1 MPPSAWSSFVSPE
14 RDRLIRL
21 SVNEAIVDLAVRNV
35 SAVEIKRGTSGYFVK
50 IFFSTEFFNSTF
62 SFFFVFVGR
71 IERNYWW
78 HWSNNNLKEEENFRH
93 RIENSIYFF
102 AGWQI
107 YVGEICVGRAS
118 WEQENRAIRE
128 TLSRWLPRYL
138 RIDGKCRYLWK
149 IYITLCI
156 VGDRSTGTSDFIEAA
171 DSADTDT
178 NVSVCVE
185 TCVYSFFLFFSPASF
200 ERNSFAP
207 IRKNSIT
214 DQESPGSLRATDKK
228 HR

>member
-1 MPPSAWSSFVSPE
+1 MFPRSKLKGEQADISW
-14 RDRLIRL
+14 
-21 SVNEAIVDLAVRNV
+21 
-35 SAVEIKRGTSGYFVK
+35 KYF
-50 IFFSTEFFNSTF
+50 FPQNFSIPLFL
-62 SFFFVFVGR
+62 FFFVFVGR

-93 RIENSIYFF
+93 RTENSIYFF

-107 YVGEICVGRAS
+107 YVGEICVG
-118 WEQENRAIRE
+118 
-128 TLSRWLPRYL
+128 WLPRYL

-171 DSADTDT
+171 DTDT
-178 NVSVCVE
+178 NVSVCVK